1 MQKLIII
8 EGNISA
14 GKSTLTRE
22 LAQALGYR
30 VFLEPTSTNPFLAD
44 FYRDP
49 KRYALRMQVYLL
61 RRRFHTYVAAVQHM
75 LETGQVC
82 CLWLAQF
89 DLPDWLCTGCGTRSL
104 HF

>member
-1 MQKLIII
+1 MQPLIII

-22 LAQALGYR
+22 LAEALNYR

-49 KRYALRMQVYLL
+49 KKYALRMQVCAKRCSSLS
-61 RRRFHTYVAAVQHM
+61 
-75 LETGQVC
+75 
-82 CLWLAQF
+82 
-89 DLPDWLCTGCGTRSL
+89 RSSSSSFFFARKL
-104 HF
+104 

>member
-75 LETGQVC
+75 LETGQVRVG
-82 CLWLAQF
+82 LWVL
-89 DLPDWLCTGCGTRSL
+89 
-104 HF
+104 